1 MAGGSGAALQEVRV
15 TRRLVLRPQ
24 AVAEVDEAAA
34 WYSARSRGLG
44 AEFVRLV
51 DAALAAI
58 ERNPLR
64 FPHVQD
70 PIRRAV
76 LRRFPYSILFTATDD
91 EIVVLSVF
99 HSSRDPKRWRTR
111 E

>member
-1 MAGGSGAALQEVRV
+1 M

-24 AVAEVDEAAA
+24 AVAELDEAAA

-51 DAALAAI
+51 DEAFAAI
-58 ERNPLR
+58 ERNPLK
-64 FPHVQD
+64 FPH
-70 PIRRAV
+70 IHGSLRRAV
-76 LRRFPYSILFTATDD
+76 LRRFPYSIVFTATNE

-99 HSSRDPKRWRTR
+99 HSSRDPKRWRPR
-111 E
+111 K